1 MSGSW
6 GLDLRF
12 ERCKALT
19 ATSKVALSLGT
30 EDRNHASGYGAQPV

>member
-19 ATSKVALSLGT
+19 ALSLGT